1 MKRGLLIDER
11 DNVGIVIDRVVPGDK
26 IEIGGKVITALDTI
40 ELPHKIALVDLKP
53 GDHVIKYG
61 VVMGYATQNIK
72 AGQHVH
78 VHNVD
83 SEKMMK

>member
-1 MKRGLLIDER
+1 MKRGLLIDKN
-11 DNVGIVIDRVVPGDK
+11 DNVGIVVEAVAKGDEIS
-26 IEIGGKVITALDTI
+26 IEGKVLTALEDI
-40 ELPHKIALVDLKP
+40 RPPHKIALIDFNV
-53 GDHVIKYG
+53 GDDVIKYG
-61 VVMGYATQNIK
+61 VVMGYATQAIK

>member
-1 MKRGLLIDER
+1 MKRVILIDAR
-11 DNVGIVIDRVVPGDK
+11 DNVGIVTESVLPGDQ
-26 IEIGGKVITALDTI
+26 IEIAGKIITALDTI
-40 ELPHKIALVDLKP
+40 DLPHKIAIVDLKP
-53 GDHVIKYG
+53 GDDVIKYG
-61 VVMGYATQNIK
+61 MVMGYATSEIK

>member
-1 MKRGLLIDER
+1 MKRGLLIDEK

-26 IEIGGKVITALDTI
+26 IEIGGKIITALDTI

-61 VVMGYATQNIK
+61 FVMGYATQSIK